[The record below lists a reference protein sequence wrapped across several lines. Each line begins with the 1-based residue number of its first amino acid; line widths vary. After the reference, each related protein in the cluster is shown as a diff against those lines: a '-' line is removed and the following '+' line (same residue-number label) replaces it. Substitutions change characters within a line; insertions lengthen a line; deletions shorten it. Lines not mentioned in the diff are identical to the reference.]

1 MPKVRDLFEFARR
14 HSQFAG
20 RDLGSTREQ
29 MVATETQLQPVMPW
43 IRANRALLAMLAMSL
58 LLHALATVGTPV
70 WLHTGQER
78 TASQFDAVLTPI
90 PVADPVEN
98 PLKLK
103 PLPLQP
109 APNFVARNAPRKSS
123 APRSEA
129 TFAAPEN
136 AIAVE
141 RPSPTVE
148 GDPTSA
154 VIETD
159 AAAAKVSD
167 QAKSGLADAGVAPQS
182 PPDIVEKPLPIRQ
195 PFQAPDPATAV
206 ELPSRVSIAY
216 SATSSIADGVAR
228 YTWTRDA
235 EKYTFESTI
244 QASGFFAEMF
254 AGTLTQQSIGTVTT
268 AGIAPTLFS
277 IRRGDRAPETA
288 EFQRATNE
296 VKLSR
301 GGESRQVAMPANLQ
315 DTQSFLFQL
324 AIEAPKLKSPED
336 RVTIFVTNG
345 RGINRYTF
353 KKVGE
358 SPVVTRFGV
367 VETVHLA
374 REISDPSDGYE
385 VWVSPKHN
393 YLPIKLK
400 FFMGRFPAE
409 LIATTITSTP

>member
-1 MPKVRDLFEFARR
+1 
-14 HSQFAG
+14 
-20 RDLGSTREQ
+20 
-29 MVATETQLQPVMPW
+29 MVATETQLSPVMPW
-43 IRANRALLAMLAMSL
+43 IRANGALLAMLAMSL

-70 WLHTGQER
+70 WLRAKPER
-78 TASQFDAVLTPI
+78 TAAQFDAVLSPT
-90 PVADPVEN
+90 PVADSAEHLP
-98 PLKLK
+98 KLQ
-103 PLPLQP
+103 PLPLRP
-109 APNFVARNAPRKSS
+109 ASKIAPRGS
-123 APRSEA
+123 PRKTATLKSEA

-141 RPSPTVE
+141 RSAPILE
-148 GDPTSA
+148 GDPTNA

-159 AAAAKVSD
+159 AAAAKGSE

-182 PPDIVEKPLPIRQ
+182 PSDIVEKPPPIRQ
-195 PFQAPDPATAV
+195 PFQTPDPATAV
-206 ELPSRVSIAY
+206 ELPNRASITY

-228 YTWTRDA
+228 YTWTRDV

-288 EFQRATNE
+288 EFQRTTNE

-358 SPVVTRFGV
+358 SAVVTRFGV

-385 VWVSPKHN
+385 VWVSPKHH

>member
-1 MPKVRDLFEFARR
+1 
-14 HSQFAG
+14 
-20 RDLGSTREQ
+20 

-103 PLPLQP
+103 PLPLQR
-109 APNFVARNAPRKSS
+109 APNFVPRSAPRKSS
-123 APRSEA
+123 TPRSEA

-154 VIETD
+154 AIETD

-167 QAKSGLADAGVAPQS
+167 QAKSGLADAGVAPPS
-182 PPDIVEKPLPIRQ
+182 PPDTVEKPLPVRQ
-195 PFQAPDPATAV
+195 TVQTPDPATAV

-301 GGESRQVAMPANLQ
+301 GGESRQVAMPTNLQ

-358 SPVVTRFGV
+358 SPVATRFGV

-385 VWVSPKHN
+385 VWVSPKHH

>member
-1 MPKVRDLFEFARR
+1 M
-14 HSQFAG
+14 S
-20 RDLGSTREQ
+20 
-29 MVATETQLQPVMPW
+29 W
-43 IRANRALLAMLAMSL
+43 IRANRVLLAMLTMSL

-70 WLHTGQER
+70 WLRAGPER
-78 TASQFDAVLTPI
+78 TAAQFDAVLSPT
-90 PVADPVEN
+90 PVADSAEHLP
-98 PLKLK
+98 KLQ

-109 APNFVARNAPRKSS
+109 ASKIVPRGAPRKT
-123 APRSEA
+123 ATLKSEA

-141 RPSPTVE
+141 RSSPIVE
-148 GDPTSA
+148 GDPKSA

-159 AAAAKVSD
+159 AAAAKGSE
-167 QAKSGLADAGVAPQS
+167 QAKSGHADAGVAPQS
-182 PPDIVEKPLPIRQ
+182 PPDIVEKLLPIRQ
-195 PFQAPDPATAV
+195 PFQTPDPATAI
-206 ELPSRVSIAY
+206 ELPSRASIAY

-228 YTWTRDA
+228 YTWTRDV

-324 AIEAPKLKSPED
+324 AIEAPKLKFPED

-385 VWVSPKHN
+385 VWVSPKHH